1 MRILTLI
8 TGLAI
13 AFAAPLNAASIPASG
28 QLNFDVVRKGKDI
41 GDHSYRFSGSP
52 GSFSVTVSTDVIV
65 RVPLIRIAA
74 YRFEHSSV
82 ETWRGGEL
90 QTLVSTTNDD
100 GTPHELNTG
109 NQGPLPAS
117 LWNDDIVRSG
127 QLMNTIDGTIMS
139 VRVADL
145 GSENVPVNG
154 GNLNTHHYRI
164 SGGLERDLWYDENGN
179 LARVAFKAEDGST
192 VTYIRK

>member
-13 AFAAPLNAASIPASG
+13 VFAAPLNAASIPSSG
-28 QLNFDVVRKGKDI
+28 QLSFDVVRKGKDI
-41 GDHSYRFSGSP
+41 GDHSYNFSGSP
-52 GSFSVTVSTDVIV
+52 GSFSVTVATDVVV

-82 ETWRGGEL
+82 ETWQGGEL
-90 QTLVSTTNDD
+90 QALVSTTNDD
-100 GTPHELNTG
+100 GTPHALNTANKG
-109 NQGPLPAS
+109 ALPAS
-117 LWNDDIVRSG
+117 LWNDDIVRTG

-154 GNLNTHHYRI
+154 GNLNAHHYRI

-192 VTYIRK
+192 VTYVRK